1 MGSWFNQRTSLAL
14 KPRKEEKKKTN
25 TLLHTRPGFSEDIEA
40 TAVDIEATPVD
51 DEDKNDEWDIIDSLE
66 IPELEMP
73 STSASLSLPLLDES
87 VLAKT
92 INSIN
97 PQKKLAVSE
106 DRSRPSDPRKRPQPA
121 PEVTVT
127 AKKAAAPSK
136 RENNAPQRPT
146 DPRKRPKL
154 AIPVAIDD
162 QDEKNIEVRKPKV
175 RKIFDIQEFLSD
187 MPKF

>member
-1 MGSWFNQRTSLAL
+1 
-14 KPRKEEKKKTN
+14 
-25 TLLHTRPGFSEDIEA
+25 
-40 TAVDIEATPVD
+40 
-51 DEDKNDEWDIIDSLE
+51 
-66 IPELEMP
+66 MP

-92 INSIN
+92 IHSIN
-97 PQKKLAVSE
+97 PEKKLAARE
-106 DRSRPSDPRKRPQPA
+106 DHSTPSDPRKRPQPA

-127 AKKAAAPSK
+127 AKKAATPSK
-136 RENNAPQRPT
+136 RENSAPQRPT

-162 QDEKNIEVRKPKV
+162 QDEKSIEVKRAKDV
-175 RKIFDIQEFLSD
+175 RKVFDIQEFLSD